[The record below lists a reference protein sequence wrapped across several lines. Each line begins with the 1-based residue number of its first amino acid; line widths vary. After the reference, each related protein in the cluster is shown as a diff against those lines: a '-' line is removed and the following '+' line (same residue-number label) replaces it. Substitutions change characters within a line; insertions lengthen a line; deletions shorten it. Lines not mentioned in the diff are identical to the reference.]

1 MGKMTT
7 SVVAFIFGAAAGTAV
22 TWYIVKDKYQQQ
34 TEKETQNM
42 REFYREKVIEL
53 SDNNNIEPKKQK
65 EKLVFEKKELREYNQ
80 IIKQHN
86 YTQPEKEGGKEKMDV
101 PYTISPDEFGE
112 FEEYDRVYL
121 IFYEKDRVL
130 VDDCEE
136 PVEDVENTVGLESLA
151 SFGEYE
157 EDSVYVRND
166 CLQCDYEILL
176 DKRSYKE
183 AVYGVN

>member
-1 MGKMTT
+1 MFRTPFLLT
-7 SVVAFIFGAAAGTAV
+7 SLASS
-22 TWYIVKDKYQQQ
+22 K
-34 TEKETQNM
+34 
-42 REFYREKVIEL
+42 
-53 SDNNNIEPKKQK
+53 
-65 EKLVFEKKELREYNQ
+65 
-80 IIKQHN
+80 
-86 YTQPEKEGGKEKMDV
+86 
-101 PYTISPDEFGE
+101 
-112 FEEYDRVYL
+112 YDRVYL